1 MNSYFDIGL
10 LLGLWAAAAITQRYM
25 ICAGMVF
32 VLMIIDIW
40 FHSLDNSLLLCV
52 GILLLCWMI
61 MKDTLKNKDE
71 ALALKYNPLYEK
83 NQLNPRVRL
92 CVLIVFGV
100 AFVIRVIAFLAFHR

>member
-61 MKDTLKNKDE
+61 MKDTLKTRTKR
-71 ALALKYNPLYEK
+71 LPL
-83 NQLNPRVRL
+83 NTIL
-92 CVLIVFGV
+92 CMRRISSILEFGCV
-100 AFVIRVIAFLAFHR
+100 C

>member
-1 MNSYFDIGL
+1 
-10 LLGLWAAAAITQRYM
+10 
-25 ICAGMVF
+25 
-32 VLMIIDIW
+32 
-40 FHSLDNSLLLCV
+40 
-52 GILLLCWMI
+52 